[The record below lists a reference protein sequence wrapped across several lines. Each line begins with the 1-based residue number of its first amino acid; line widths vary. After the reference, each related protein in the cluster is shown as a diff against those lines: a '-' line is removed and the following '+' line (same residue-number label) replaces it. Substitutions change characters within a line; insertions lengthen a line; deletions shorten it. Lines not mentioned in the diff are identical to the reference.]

1 MEMALEGTENALI
14 SLEEVAGSILIVR
27 GRRVI
32 LDRELAAIYGVETR
46 VLNQA
51 VRRNLERFPRD
62 FMFQISREEAERSRS
77 QIVILKSGR
86 GRNMKYLPYAF
97 TEHGAIQAANVLNSQ
112 RAVEM
117 GIFVVRAFIRLREF
131 IASNEELAKKIEAIE
146 RKQETHDQ
154 FIVGILNKIHELTN
168 PVQTRAIGFTA
179 DLGGKS

>member
-1 MEMALEGTENALI
+1 MELEGIESAPI
-14 SLEEVAGSILIVR
+14 SFEEVASSILIIR

-51 VRRNLERFPRD
+51 VRRNLERFPQD
-62 FMFQISREEAERSRS
+62 FMFQVSREEAERSRS
-77 QIVILKSGR
+77 QIVILKKGR
-86 GRNMKYLPYAF
+86 GQHQKYLPFAF
-97 TEHGAIQAANVLNSQ
+97 SEHGAIQAANVLNSK

-117 GIFVVRAFIRLREF
+117 GIFVVRAFVRLREF
-131 IASNEELAKKIEAIE
+131 IASNEDLAKKIESIE

-154 FIVGILNKIHELTN
+154 LIVGILNKIHELTN

-179 DLGGKS
+179 DLKG

>member
-1 MEMALEGTENALI
+1 MELEGIVNTPI

-51 VRRNLERFPRD
+51 VRRNLERFPLG

-77 QIVILKSGR
+77 QIVILKNGR
-86 GRNMKYLPYAF
+86 GRNLKYLPYAF
-97 TEHGAIQAANVLNSQ
+97 TEHGAIQAANVVNSQ

-131 IASNEELAKKIEAIE
+131 IASNEDLAKKIGAIE

-154 FIVGILNKIHELTN
+154 FIVGILNKIHELTS

-179 DLGGKS
+179 DLGRGE

>member
-1 MEMALEGTENALI
+1 MEGIESAPI
-14 SLEEVAGSILIVR
+14 SLEEVACSILIVR

-51 VRRNLERFPRD
+51 VRRNLERFPQD

-77 QIVILKSGR
+77 QFVILKRGR
-86 GRNMKYLPYAF
+86 GRHQKYLPFAF
-97 TEHGAIQAANVLNSQ
+97 TEHGAIQAANVLNSK

-117 GIFVVRAFIRLREF
+117 GIFVVRAFVRLREF

-146 RKQETHDQ
+146 RRQETHDQ
-154 FIVGILNKIHELTN
+154 LIVGILNKIHELTN

-179 DLGGKS
+179 DLKG

>member
-1 MEMALEGTENALI
+1 MELEGIVNTPI
-14 SLEEVAGSILIVR
+14 SLEEVASSILIVR

-51 VRRNLERFPRD
+51 VRRNLERFPPD

-77 QIVILKSGR
+77 QIVILKNGR
-86 GRNMKYLPYAF
+86 GRNLKYLPYAF
-97 TEHGAIQAANVLNSQ
+97 TEHGAIQAANVVNSQ

-131 IASNEELAKKIEAIE
+131 IASNEDLAQKIEAIE

-154 FIVGILNKIHELTN
+154 FIVGILNKIHELTS
-168 PVQTRAIGFTA
+168 PVHTRAIGFTA
-179 DLGGKS
+179 DLGRGE